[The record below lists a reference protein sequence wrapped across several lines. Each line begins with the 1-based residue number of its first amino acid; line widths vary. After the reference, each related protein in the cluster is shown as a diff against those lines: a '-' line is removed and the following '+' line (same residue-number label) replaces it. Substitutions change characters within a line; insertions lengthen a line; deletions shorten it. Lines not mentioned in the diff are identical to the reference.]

1 MVFQNILFAT
11 FLALLTLS
19 STHAETASSN
29 RSVTD
34 TIQGTVTNILK
45 TSGYTYAEV
54 DNGTDKVWAAG
65 PVTPLKIGD
74 TIGFSTRMPMK
85 NFHSKSMKRDFSVV
99 YFVDQFILDNNA
111 APSLSH
117 NKIKPKTGKPVE
129 GIDKVKN
136 GNTITEIYTNKN
148 KLSDKNIRVRGQVV
162 KYTANIMGKNWLH
175 IKDSSST
182 QDLTI
187 TTADTASIDDVI
199 IIEGKL
205 ELNKDY
211 GYGYLYPVIVT
222 DAGII
227 KE

>member
-199 IIEGKL
+199 
-205 ELNKDY
+205 
-211 GYGYLYPVIVT
+211 
-222 DAGII
+222 
-227 KE
+227 